1 MHRHIRVTRKR
12 RGQYSH
18 VLPRS
23 AQSPSPVRKPL
34 TALIARLVA
43 QYRITVLRDV
53 QPTYP
58 LRFHVIIL
66 LLITAGPLLRHI
78 FGGIAQG
85 SGVLLDFVGQDI
97 LSKGVPTHS
106 AHTLAID
113 LLLLLFQIVQL
124 TISYETARW
133 KPEVPDPLFTPPL
146 PVPSLQATTTP
157 KPRSRRS
164 ERSKL
169 SIVTMCGL
177 LTFHCLGSRQSQLR
191 TTRAGYRDVIENR
204 TRHVHTSTAS
214 FPPTT
219 AVIDLPLRTLVRLL
233 FQSEPSDEASELP
246 GPVTDG
252 RRRIGLAAQLV
263 VMLLRMRA
271 ARQGGGEGQGQQQ
284 S

>member
-1 MHRHIRVTRKR
+1 MFYHAQRSHLLQSLDRLSYVYIS
-12 RGQYSH
+12 YSY
-18 VLPRS
+18 LL
-23 AQSPSPVRKPL
+23 APSL

-85 SGVLLDFVGQDI
+85 NGVLLDFVGQ
-97 LSKGVPTHS
+97 GVPTHS

-164 ERSKL
+164 ERR
-169 SIVTMCGL
+169 
-177 LTFHCLGSRQSQLR
+177 SRQSQLR